1 MRSCH
6 FSICTLVVAML
17 RCHFLT
23 FTLTVAMR
31 RVPFWWSTLLRHFR
45 RFVDFSHDSHHT
57 TFYCAVT
64 AQPVPLRA
72 ALSSTTLFWLIS
84 IITTFLTCN

>member
-1 MRSCH
+1 MRSCD

-31 RVPFWWSTLLRHFR
+31 RIPFWWSTVLRHFR

-57 TFYCAVT
+57 T
-64 AQPVPLRA
+64 LRSNRA

>member
-31 RVPFWWSTLLRHFR
+31 RVPFWWSTVLRHFR

-57 TFYCAVT
+57 T
-64 AQPVPLRA
+64 LRSNRA

>member
-1 MRSCH
+1 MRMCH
-6 FSICTLVVAML
+6 FAICTLVVAML

-31 RVPFWWSTLLRHFR
+31 RIPFWWSTLLRHFR

-57 TFYCAVT
+57 T
-64 AQPVPLRA
+64 LRSNRA